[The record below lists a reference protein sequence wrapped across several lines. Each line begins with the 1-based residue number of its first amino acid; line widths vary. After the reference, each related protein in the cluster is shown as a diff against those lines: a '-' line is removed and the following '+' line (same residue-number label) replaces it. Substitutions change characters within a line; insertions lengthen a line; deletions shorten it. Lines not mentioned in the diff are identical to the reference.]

1 MKPQVIFETMMR
13 ANGYSEQDLKKSK
26 ERYVSNGVQTRWK
39 YFLMGWEMRG
49 LV

>member
-13 ANGYSEQDLKKSK
+13 ANGYSEQDLKKNK
-26 ERYVSNGVQTRWK
+26 TRYLSPSVQTRWK